1 MSNMRQIS
9 AAMLQY
15 IIDNKGWFPPI
26 QVAGT
31 AGSTYPKGWWWAN
44 ELTLQHYISA
54 PNLYDSSNNK
64 TITPTSPFFC
74 PAATFDTNAPN
85 GSTNPGGNFPTDGLN
100 GFPNLGVTY
109 TLDSGQK
116 FNIPTWYQP
125 WGGAAGVSMQ
135 NNRPVFA
142 VPPQG
147 GQHYTPSPFLWFNK
161 SDDIALKDSVN
172 YGRNLSQIRKAAEFV
187 MLVEGGSNN
196 VQNPGPGTPPAGAG
210 PVQHLCPRIAA
221 RHGKRTPD
229 GLNAFTNFAFFDGHA
244 ESEPSVNY
252 DHDGEGY
259 GPCTPGPGEP
269 DYAFDGY
276 VQGTIGFLNLQRP

>member
-1 MSNMRQIS
+1 MPLVYPKRVRSRGFTLVELLVVIGIIAVLIISILLPALGSARKQAQSVQCMSNMRQIS

-26 QVAGT
+26 QVAGA

-116 FNIPTWYQP
+116 FNNILTWYQP

-161 SDDIALKDSVN
+161 SDDVALKDNVN

-196 VQNPGPGTPPAGAG
+196 VQNPVLHLLAGM
-210 PVQHLCPRIAA
+210 P
-221 RHGKRTPD
+221 
-229 GLNAFTNFAFFDGHA
+229 
-244 ESEPSVNY
+244 EPSS
-252 DHDGEGY
+252 
-259 GPCTPGPGEP
+259 T
-269 DYAFDGY
+269 
-276 VQGTIGFLNLQRP
+276 